1 MRMLHWAILILIGY
15 AVLLTQKQKQE
26 NSYGS
31 RKKQA
36 PLEVLVANE
45 LESVG
50 VPVTQRNIELVI
62 ERLVED
68 PGTEIIDAILDSLEE
83 ELEIE

>member
-1 MRMLHWAILILIGY
+1 MRMLHWAILILIAY

-45 LESVG
+45 LESMG
-50 VPVTQRNIELVI
+50 LPVTQRNIELVM

-68 PGTEIIDAILDSLEE
+68 PGTAIIDATMLVAE